1 MWAWLAS
8 GYLCGQA
15 GDVGEVLSLNSM
27 YYVLLASLRN
37 DVQLFIPK
45 KVFAKYKGT
54 DSFVWEVFCGILRLP
69 IKIYRNQSADPC
81 MN

>member
-1 MWAWLAS
+1 MGRQGLS
-8 GYLCGQA
+8 QVR
-15 GDVGEVLSLNSM
+15 DVGEGLSLSSM

-45 KVFAKYKGT
+45 KVLAKYNGT
-54 DSFVWEVFCGILRLP
+54 DSFVGEVSCGIFCLP
-69 IKIYRNQSADPC
+69 MKIYRNQSADLC